1 MKTLSVKQV
10 AECLGVSPR
19 AVIKRLSNEQLKGV
33 RRPNKYGVE
42 EWWVY
47 PNKEIRAA
55 LESAGKSD
63 ILIDDGTS
71 ATDAEVVD
79 VYTENFSPE
88 QDEQQGNDEEQEGPA
103 TFESVKG
110 SIIAEEL
117 WNNIIGK
124 FVGQLQ
130 ERDMLIG
137 EMRSEIAEKDRQL
150 RLLPDLQKQA
160 EKERK
165 EAELYALE
173 GEALKK
179 QISALQEQIDERLS
193 PEVEQQLK
201 DEKAVKELE
210 LATLQ
215 REMEKERAQRALEL
229 SALKEQLAAIEQYKK
244 LAEEAKSRL
253 DELQKTMEERERRED
268 SERAAALEEV
278 RRLQEEKANDTAAI
292 REELSALSKKLAKP
306 EQASWWKKWFSWGS
320 SEAHRD

>member
-63 ILIDDGTS
+63 ILIDDGGT

-88 QDEQQGNDEEQEGPA
+88 QDEQANDEETEAPKS
-103 TFESVKG
+103 TLESVKG
-110 SIIAEEL
+110 SVIAEEL

-130 ERDMLIG
+130 ERDVLIG
-137 EMRSEIAEKDRQL
+137 VMKSEIAEKDRQL
-150 RLLPDLQKQA
+150 RLLPDL
-160 EKERK
+160 ERAATLERESAQLK
-165 EAELYALE
+165 ALEAEALR
-173 GEALKK
+173 K
-179 QISALQEQIDERLS
+179 QIAALQET
-193 PEVEQQLK
+193 VEQRLPPEIEQKLVA
-201 DEKAVKELE
+201 EKAAKEQE
-210 LATLQ
+210 LQLLKSELDHERKT
-215 REMEKERAQRALEL
+215 KETQLA
-229 SALKEQLAAIEQYKK
+229 ALKEELSTVQEYKK
-244 LAEEAKSRL
+244 LAEDAQRKFDAL
-253 DELQKTMEERERRED
+253 ELVIEERVQTEREA
-268 SERAAALEEV
+268 STNEL
-278 RRLQEEKANDTAAI
+278 RRIQEEKERETAAI
-292 REELSALSKKLAKP
+292 KAQLDEIAAKLDKP
-306 EQASWWKKWFSWGS
+306 APWWKKFLGL
-320 SEAHRD
+320 EG

>member
-63 ILIDDGTS
+63 ILIDDGAS
-71 ATDAEVVD
+71 STDAEVVD

-88 QDEQQGNDEEQEGPA
+88 QDEQGGDEGQEAPA
-103 TFESVKG
+103 TLESLKG
-110 SIIAEEL
+110 SVIAEEL

-150 RLLPDLQKQA
+150 KLLPDLQKQA

-179 QISALQEQIDERLS
+179 QISALQDQIDERIS
-193 PEVEQQLK
+193 PEMEKQLH

-210 LATLQ
+210 LANLH
-215 REMEKERAQRALEL
+215 REMEKERTQRNLEL
-229 SALKEQLAAIEQYKK
+229 SALKGQLAAIDEYKK
-244 LAEEAKSRL
+244 LAEDAKSRL
-253 DELQKTMEERERRED
+253 DALQKTIEERERREE
-268 SERAAALEEV
+268 SEKSAALEEV
-278 RRLQEEKANDTAAI
+278 RRLQEEKANETAAI
-292 REELSALSKKLAKP
+292 RQELAALTKKLDQP
-306 EQASWWKKWFSWGS
+306 QVSWWSKLFSWGS
-320 SEAHRD
+320 ATDQS

>member
-1 MKTLSVKQV
+1 MKTLTVKQV

-19 AVIKRLSNEQLKGV
+19 AVIKRLNNEQLKGT

-63 ILIDDGTS
+63 ILIDDGVS
-71 ATDAEVVD
+71 PADAEVVD
-79 VYTENFSPE
+79 VETENFSPD
-88 QDEQQGNDEEQEGPA
+88 QDDQVNEEETETPQA
-103 TFESVKG
+103 TFERVKG
-110 SIIAEEL
+110 SAIAEEL

-150 RLLPDLQKQA
+150 KLLPDLQKQA

-193 PEVEQQLK
+193 PEMEKQLK

-210 LATLQ
+210 LANLQ
-215 REMEKERAQRALEL
+215 REMEKERAQRELEL
-229 SALKEQLAAIEQYKK
+229 SALKGQLAAIDEYKK
-244 LAEEAKSRL
+244 LAEEAKTRL
-253 DELQKTMEERERRED
+253 DELQKTIEEREHRED
-268 SERAAALEEV
+268 SEKTAALEEV
-278 RRLQEEKANDTAAI
+278 RRLQEEKSKETAAI
-292 REELSALSKKLAKP
+292 REELAALSRKLEKP
-306 EQASWWKKWFSWGS
+306 QQQSWWKKWFSWS
-320 SEAHRD
+320 QPEN

>member
-63 ILIDDGTS
+63 ILIDDGPSS
-71 ATDAEVVD
+71 ADAEVVD

-88 QDEQQGNDEEQEGPA
+88 QDEQESNEEQEAPA
-103 TFESVKG
+103 TLGSVRG
-110 SIIAEEL
+110 SVIAEEL

-215 REMEKERAQRALEL
+215 REMEKERAQRDLEL
-229 SALKEQLAAIEQYKK
+229 SSLKEQLATIEQYKK

-320 SEAHRD
+320 AEAHRD